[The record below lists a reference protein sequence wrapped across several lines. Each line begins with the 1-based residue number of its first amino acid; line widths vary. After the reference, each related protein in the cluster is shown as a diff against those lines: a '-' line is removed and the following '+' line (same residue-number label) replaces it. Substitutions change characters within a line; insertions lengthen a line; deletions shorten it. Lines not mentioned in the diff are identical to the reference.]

1 MPYSTTPASSCAAK
15 QARHK
20 HVVSLRTTA
29 AGKLGKATHQQV
41 FSLTPQVKGAAQ
53 REQGICM
60 GKINLISTDSFYAP

>member
-1 MPYSTTPASSCAAK
+1 MPYNTTPASSCAAK

-20 HVVSLRTTA
+20 HVVSLRTAA
-29 AGKLGKATHQQV
+29 AGKLGKATHQQL
-41 FSLTPQVKGAAQ
+41 FSLTPQWMGAAQ